1 VKNYAWEKCGK
12 ISNSLSSSAAKPW
25 IQSWE
30 FEYFMKQ
37 EGSLKER
44 ITLVG
49 CSVKSSSRHPLPNS
63 HSLSLEESLD
73 ELAFLAASAGG
84 EVVSRITQERDQ
96 IDPAIFIGVGK
107 LQLLKDILT
116 AQDSQTVVFDENLS
130 PAQQR
135 NLEHATGAKV
145 IDRTQ
150 LILDIFAHRA
160 RTREGKLQVELA
172 QLNYLLPRLS
182 GKGVELSRLG
192 GGIGTR
198 GPGETKLEADQRKIR
213 RRIHKIKEELER
225 VRAHR
230 HLHRS
235 FRDSI
240 PVPVISLV
248 GYTNAGKSTL
258 FNALTQAETYA
269 SNQLFATLDPLLR
282 RLRLP
287 SHREIILSD
296 TVGFI
301 HKLPHTLISAFQ
313 ATLEE
318 VREASMLL
326 HVIDLVNPHFEQQ
339 RAAVYQVLEELK
351 IKEKPILEL
360 YNKTDLLNGP
370 PQMGLRDNALYV
382 SASLGTGLD
391 QLLEKIDSHFADDP
405 LAFGRF
411 MFSFA
416 QIASLSRLYDS
427 SRVISRTCTDAGIL
441 LEVEAPHS
449 VLERFR
455 EWQCEDV
462 SLQ

>member
-1 VKNYAWEKCGK
+1 M
-12 ISNSLSSSAAKPW
+12 S
-25 IQSWE
+25 E
-30 FEYFMKQ
+30 FFMKQ
-37 EGSLKER
+37 EGSFKER

-49 CSVKSSSRHPLPNS
+49 CAVKCSSHNPLPGS
-63 HSLSLEESLD
+63 HTLSLEESLD
-73 ELAFLAASAGG
+73 ELTFLATSAGG
-84 EVVSRITQERDQ
+84 EVVARITQERDR
-96 IDPAIFIGVGK
+96 IDPAIFIGSGK
-107 LQLLKDILT
+107 LQQLKETLS
-116 AQDSQTVVFDENLS
+116 AQNSQTVIFDENLS

-135 NLEHATGAKV
+135 NLEHATDAKV

-172 QLNYLLPRLS
+172 QLNYLLPRLA
-182 GKGVELSRLG
+182 GKGIELSRLG

-213 RRIHKIKEELER
+213 RRIHTIKEELER
-225 VRAHR
+225 VREHR

-258 FNALTQAETYA
+258 FNALTHAGTYA
-269 SNQLFATLDPLLR
+269 SDQLFATLDPLLR

-287 SHREIILSD
+287 SRREIILSD

-301 HKLPHTLISAFQ
+301 HKLPHTLISAFH

-318 VREASMLL
+318 VREASLLL
-326 HVIDLVNPHFEQQ
+326 HVIDLANPHFEQQ
-339 RAAVYQVLEELK
+339 RSAVYQVLEELK
-351 IKEKPILEL
+351 IKEQPILEL

-370 PQMGLRDNALYV
+370 PQMRLRENALFIS
-382 SASLGTGLD
+382 SALGTGLD
-391 QLLEKIDSHFADDP
+391 KVLEKIDSLLAEDP
-405 LAFGRF
+405 LALGRF
-411 MFSFA
+411 EFSFA
-416 QIASLSRLYDS
+416 QGTSLSRLYGS
-427 SRVISRTCTDAGIL
+427 SRVISRTCTDSGIL
-441 LEVEAPHS
+441 LEVEAPRS

-455 EWQCEDV
+455 EWQSADV
-462 SLQ
+462 PIL

>member
-1 VKNYAWEKCGK
+1 
-12 ISNSLSSSAAKPW
+12 
-25 IQSWE
+25 
-30 FEYFMKQ
+30 MKQ
-37 EGSLKER
+37 EGSCKER

-49 CSVKSSSRHPLPNS
+49 CAVKSSSHNPLLGSHP
-63 HSLSLEESLD
+63 LSLEESLD

-84 EVVSRITQERDQ
+84 EVVARITQEREQ
-96 IDPAIFIGVGK
+96 IDPAFFIGSGK
-107 LQLLKDILT
+107 LQLLKETL
-116 AQDSQTVVFDENLS
+116 AAHNSQTVIFDENLS

-135 NLEHATGAKV
+135 NLERATDAKV

-172 QLNYLLPRLS
+172 QLNYLLPRLA

-213 RRIHKIKEELER
+213 RRVHKIKEELER
-225 VRAHR
+225 VREHR

-258 FNALTQAETYA
+258 FNALTHAGTFA
-269 SNQLFATLDPLLR
+269 SDQLFATLDPLLR

-287 SHREIILSD
+287 SRREIILSD

-301 HKLPHTLISAFQ
+301 HKLPHTLISAFH

-318 VREASMLL
+318 VREASLLL
-326 HVIDLVNPHFEQQ
+326 HVIDLANPLCEQQ
-339 RAAVYQVLEELK
+339 RTAVYQVLEELK

-370 PQMGLRDNALYV
+370 PQMLLRENALFISSV
-382 SASLGTGLD
+382 LGTGLD
-391 QLLEKIDSHFADDP
+391 KVLEKIDSLLAYDP
-405 LAFGRF
+405 LALGRF
-411 MFSFA
+411 EFSFA
-416 QIASLSRLYDS
+416 QSASMSRLYDS
-427 SRVISRTCTDAGIL
+427 SRVISRTCTDNGIL
-441 LEVEAPHS
+441 LEVEAPRS

-455 EWQCEDV
+455 EWQSTEV
-462 SLQ
+462 SIL